1 MLRILMHINYII
13 FLQHYEEKMWVD
25 LPIFRQQILLQHGK
39 KFIMRSFQD
48 LTMCTTK
55 DKAIVALKEM
65 KQWKHETIED
75 YYDNFL
81 QLCATIT

>member
-1 MLRILMHINYII
+1 
-13 FLQHYEEKMWVD
+13 
-25 LPIFRQQILLQHGK
+25 
-39 KFIMRSFQD
+39 MRSFQD